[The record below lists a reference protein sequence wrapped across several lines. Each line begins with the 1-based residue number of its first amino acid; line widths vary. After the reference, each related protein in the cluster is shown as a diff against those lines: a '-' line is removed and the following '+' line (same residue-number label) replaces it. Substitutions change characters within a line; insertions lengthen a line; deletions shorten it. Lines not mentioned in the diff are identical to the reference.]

1 MTKSELIQLVAQ
13 RTGVTRAQAELVVKC
28 VFTSMAESL
37 AAGDGIEV
45 RGFGSF
51 SVREYDGY
59 TGVNPRTHQPVK
71 VAPKR
76 LPFFRVGKEL
86 RERVNARAGTPMS
99 ADDGD
104 DRDDGDDSDD

>member
-1 MTKSELIQLVAQ
+1 
-13 RTGVTRAQAELVVKC
+13 
-28 VFTSMAESL
+28 
-37 AAGDGIEV
+37 
-45 RGFGSF
+45 
-51 SVREYDGY
+51 
-59 TGVNPRTHQPVK
+59 VK

>member
-28 VFTSMAESL
+28 VFASMAESL
-37 AAGDGIEV
+37 AAGEGVEV

-51 SVREYDGY
+51 SVREYRPY
-59 TGVNPRTHQPVK
+59 RGVNPRTHQPVE
-71 VAPKR
+71 VDAKR

-86 RERVNARAGTPMS
+86 RERVNARAGTPLL
-99 ADDGD
+99 DGD
-104 DRDDGDDSDD
+104 ETDD

>member
-28 VFTSMAESL
+28 VFASMAESL
-37 AAGDGIEV
+37 AAGEGVEV

-51 SVREYDGY
+51 SVREYGGY
-59 TGVNPRTHQPVK
+59 TGVNPRTHQPVA
-71 VAPKR
+71 VESKR

-86 RERVNARAGTPMS
+86 RERVNARAGSPMPVS
-99 ADDGD
+99 D
-104 DRDDGDDSDD
+104 DRDDD